1 MPMKRSGCSIYFAL
15 VLAFGLLSCSDEE
28 TTANLALEGTLWTET
43 NFALTDCDDAGDNGS
58 TETICTDLSCNT
70 IQFNDGIVE
79 AVIVTGPVVETETGT
94 YSVNGNSMI
103 INFMGIPVLVSF
115 AITGSV
121 FTMTLEDP
129 VNKGCTRMVSYVGAS
144 GN

>member
-1 MPMKRSGCSIYFAL
+1 MKRSGCSIYFAL

-70 IQFNDGIVE
+70 IQFNNGIVE

-94 YSVNGNSMI
+94 YTVNGNSMV

-129 VNKGCTRMVSYVGAS
+129 VNKGCTRIVSYVGAS

>member
-1 MPMKRSGCSIYFAL
+1 MKRSGCSIYFAL